1 MITPDYKE
9 FQIGKLLFAL
19 VLPVQLIIAY
29 IFVEEMGVNAVN
41 ITGFMVLNAILILI
55 YLMFYGMT
63 TIISDDRITVL
74 FGIGLIRK
82 SISIGE
88 IISVQSVENSWYN
101 GLGLRII
108 SNGMLYSIDGKHA
121 VELKLKDNKRVI
133 RIGTKNSTQLRRK
146 IRKRMK
152 D

>member
-29 IFVEEMGVNAVN
+29 IFVNEMGVNAVN

-146 IRKRMK
+146 IRKRMR

>member
-29 IFVEEMGVNAVN
+29 IFVEEMGVNALN

>member
-1 MITPDYKE
+1 MITTDYKE
-9 FQIGKLLFAL
+9 FQIGKVLFGL

-29 IFVEEMGVNAVN
+29 IFVNEMGVNAVN
-41 ITGFMVLNAILILI
+41 ITGFLVLNAILILI

-88 IISVQSVENSWYN
+88 IVSVQSVENSWFN
-101 GLGLRII
+101 SLGLRII

-121 VELKLKDNKRVI
+121 VELTLKDNKKVI
-133 RIGTKNSTQLRRK
+133 RIGTKNSTQLKRK

-152 D
+152 G